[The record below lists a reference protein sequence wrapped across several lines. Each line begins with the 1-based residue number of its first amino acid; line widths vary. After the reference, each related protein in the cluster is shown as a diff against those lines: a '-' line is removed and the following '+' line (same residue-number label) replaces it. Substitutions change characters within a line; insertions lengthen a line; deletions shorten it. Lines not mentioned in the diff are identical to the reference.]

1 MKKLILSF
9 LLLGLTLTACGPAV
23 PGVVT
28 VTAPVASPQ
37 AATATP
43 LQPVSPSNEPLTPLS
58 TLETPPTLTPVPL
71 TPTPLTPETSAPD
84 TLSAITYTLDALM
97 DYDAKSLIVAQQTSF
112 TNSSGAPLSEIVLAV
127 TPNQLPNVFTLRGL
141 SLDGAAITAY
151 ELDGQRL
158 QFTPPA
164 QIQPGATATIRL
176 DYDLAL
182 PKIEQG
188 DPNVIRPQIFG
199 VSERQVNLTDWY
211 PMLVPFNPQ
220 TGWLL
225 HDPWYYGEHL
235 VYPLADFDITLHFVD
250 PLNAPLIA
258 ASGATTDG
266 ARFTLKNGRTFAL
279 ALGRQLQKVS
289 EEVNGV
295 TINSYYYP
303 GFELAG
309 QAVLDTTVKSV
320 QTYSE
325 LFGAY
330 PHQTLAAVQGDF
342 NDGMEFDGLY
352 YLSNAFYNL
361 YDGTPKNYLVMVAAH
376 ETSHQWWFGAVASDQ
391 AEQPWLDEA
400 LATYCERLFYENNY
414 PDSLPWWW
422 GARIDFY
429 QPEGKIDGTVDS
441 YGGFTPYTNATYR
454 QGARFYEDLRQRM
467 GDEAFFAFLKDYFA
481 QKSGKISTSQEFF
494 DLLRAHTTADFTD
507 ITAKYFTQTP

>member
-1 MKKLILSF
+1 MKKLLPSF
-9 LLLGLTLTACGPAV
+9 LFLFLMLTSCGPSV

-28 VTAPVASPQ
+28 VTAPAASPQ

-43 LQPVSPSNEPLTPLS
+43 LPPVSPLDETLTPLS
-58 TLETPPTLTPVPL
+58 TLAEPPTLTPVPV
-71 TPTPLTPETSAPD
+71 TPTLPTFDDAPS
-84 TLSAITYTLDALM
+84 TLSDITYSLDALM
-97 DYDAKSLIVAQQTSF
+97 DYDAKSLTVTQQTSF
-112 TNSSGAPLSEIVLAV
+112 TNSSGVPISEIVLAV

-158 QFTPPA
+158 QFAPPA
-164 QIQPGATATIRL
+164 PIQPGATATLRL
-176 DYDLAL
+176 DYDLVL

-199 VSERQVNLTDWY
+199 VTERQVNLTDWY

-235 VYPLADFDITLHFVD
+235 VYPLADFNVTLRFVD
-250 PLNAPLIA
+250 PLNAPLVA

-266 ARFTLKNGRTFAL
+266 ARFILKNGRTFAF
-279 ALGRQLQKVS
+279 ALGRQMQKFS
-289 EEVNGV
+289 AEVNDV

-303 GFELAG
+303 GFEIAG

-325 LFGAY
+325 LFGPY
-330 PHQTLAAVQGDF
+330 PHSTLAAVQGDF

-361 YDGTPKNYLVMVAAH
+361 YDRTPANYLVMVAAH

-400 LATYCERLFYENNY
+400 LATYCERLFYEKNH
-414 PDSLPWWW
+414 PESLPWWW

-429 QPEGKIDGTVDS
+429 QPEGKIDGTVAS

-454 QGARFYEDLRQRM
+454 QGARFYEELRQRI
-467 GDEAFFAFLKDYFA
+467 GDEAFFAFLKDYYA
-481 QKSGKISTSQEFF
+481 QMSGKIATPQDFF
-494 DLLRAHTTADFTD
+494 DILRTNTTADYSD
-507 ITAKYFTQTP
+507 IVSKYFTTTP